1 MTWHSDMAR
10 GYSLLE
16 LLVVLAI
23 MALIVAAAAP
33 AIGGAVERM
42 TLRSDVRT
50 LSSELRRLREQALDR
65 QADIALTVSGLAGNE
80 LTASDGSTIALAP
93 GTRLQI
99 LSTGNKRVIIAWDG
113 SISGAVRVA
122 RGRTSADIIA
132 EPLTGRLISRG
143 VP

>member
-1 MTWHSDMAR
+1 M
-10 GYSLLE
+10 E

-23 MALIVAAAAP
+23 MALIVVAAAP
-33 AIGGAVERM
+33 AIGGTVERM

-65 QADIALTVSGLAGNE
+65 QADIALMVSSSAGNQ
-80 LTASDGSTIALAP
+80 LTASDGSAIALAS

-99 LSTGNKRVIIAWDG
+99 LAAINKRLIIAWDG
-113 SISGAVRVA
+113 SISGAVRIV

-143 VP
+143 VQ